1 MDNYNVNEPVMPGG
15 YTFSN
20 LTAEELNA
28 IKDAEKKINEHHGT
42 NLCLIAYDNTGNPE

>member
-1 MDNYNVNEPVMPGG
+1 MSNYNTNEAVIPGG

-20 LTAEELNA
+20 LTTEELKA

-42 NLCLIAYDNTGNPE
+42 NLCLIAYDQTGKSE